1 MHFVPV
7 MVFTNC
13 KGSLS
18 LSVSFSVSLL
28 VSLSLLVISLLTLS
42 SSLACLADVDAAA
55 SSLSCLVDVDA
66 TIPGGSRK
74 KKVGGNIEITT
85 EETDC

>member
-1 MHFVPV
+1 MHFVSV

-18 LSVSFSVSLL
+18 LSLSFSVSLL
-28 VSLSLLVISLLTLS
+28 VS
-42 SSLACLADVDAAA
+42 ACLADVDAAA

-66 TIPGGSRK
+66 VIPGGSRE